1 MKKKITFFVLGNTG
15 SLIKRITVF
24 RGVIACLTIFI
35 AICLISFGFIIYDYH
50 GLKKDILIAKEFE
63 SDISNQQE
71 EIVNQRKQ
79 LKVFAAEI
87 NSLKS
92 KLVDLKNFEE
102 KIRNIANIEENANPE
117 HLFGVGGS
125 IPEDLDTQTPITEK
139 NNSLIH
145 EMHEQTTQFNLAAVN
160 QKKSFESLFNNL
172 EDQRNLLAS
181 TPAIR
186 PTTGWISSKFG
197 YRTSPFTGLR
207 EFHNGL
213 DIATQNGTPI
223 VATADGVVTFAGT
236 KGLMGKLIV
245 IDHGYGMVTRYAHIH
260 KLLKKRGDAVK
271 KGDTIALVGNTGRS
285 TGSHL
290 HYEVHLNGIPVNP
303 AKYILNYRLSAK

>member
-1 MKKKITFFVLGNTG
+1 MKKKITFFILGNTG
-15 SLIKRITVF
+15 STIKRITVS
-24 RGVIACLTIFI
+24 RGIITCLTIFI
-35 AICLISFGFIIYDYH
+35 AVCLVLFSVVIYDNFNQQEE
-50 GLKKDILIAKEFE
+50 IV
-63 SDISNQQE
+63 NQQE

-79 LKVFAAEI
+79 LKAFAADI

-92 KLVDLKNFEE
+92 KLVDLKDFEK
-102 KIRNIANIEENANPE
+102 KIRNVADIEEDADQEN
-117 HLFGVGGS
+117 LFGVGGS
-125 IPEDLDTQTPITEK
+125 IPEDFDTQIPITEEY
-139 NNSLIH
+139 NSLIR
-145 EMHEQTTQFNLAAVN
+145 EMREQTQQFNLAAIN

-172 EDQRNLLAS
+172 EDQRNLLAA

-186 PTTGWISSKFG
+186 PTDGWISSTFG

-213 DIATQNGTPI
+213 DIATQKGTPI
-223 VATADGVVTFAGT
+223 LAAADGVVTFAGT

-260 KLLKKRGDAVK
+260 KMLKKRGDAVK
-271 KGDTIALVGNTGRS
+271 KGDVIALVGNTGRS

-290 HYEVHLNGIPVNP
+290 HYEVHLDGIAVNP
-303 AKYILNYRLSAK
+303 AKYILN

>member
-1 MKKKITFFVLGNTG
+1 MKKKITFFILGNTG
-15 SLIKRITVF
+15 SIIKRTTVS
-24 RGVIACLTIFI
+24 RGVITCLTISI
-35 AICLISFGFIIYDYH
+35 AACLILFSIVIYDY
-50 GLKKDILIAKEFE
+50 LNKQEKIVNQQEKIV
-63 SDISNQQE
+63 NQQE

-79 LKVFAAEI
+79 LKAFAADI

-92 KLVDLKNFEE
+92 KLVDLKSFEE
-102 KIRNIANIEENANPE
+102 KIRNVANIEENADQEN
-117 HLFGVGGS
+117 LFGVGGS
-125 IPEDLDTQTPITEK
+125 IPEDFDTQIPITEEY
-139 NNSLIH
+139 NSLIR
-145 EMHEQTTQFNLAAVN
+145 EMHEQTQQFNLAAIN

-172 EDQRNLLAS
+172 EDQRNLLAA

-186 PTTGWISSKFG
+186 PTDGWISSTFG

-207 EFHNGL
+207 EFHQGL
-213 DIATQNGTPI
+213 DIAARKGTPI
-223 VATADGVVTFAGT
+223 LAAADGVITFAGT

-260 KLLKKRGDAVK
+260 KMLKKRGDAVK

-290 HYEVHLNGIPVNP
+290 HYEVHLDGIPVNP
-303 AKYILNYRLSAK
+303 AKYILN

>member
-1 MKKKITFFVLGNTG
+1 MKKVTFLILTDTG
-15 SLIKRITVF
+15 SLLKRTTVSRDFIT
-24 RGVIACLTIFI
+24 CLTISI
-35 AICLISFGFIIYDYH
+35 AISLILFNFIIYDYH
-50 GLKKDILIAKEFE
+50 CLKKKILITKELE
-63 SDISNQQE
+63 NNVSNQRK

-79 LKVFAAEI
+79 LKTFAADI

-102 KIRNIANIEENANPE
+102 KIRNIANIEENADSE

-125 IPEDLDTQTPITEK
+125 IPEDFDTQIPITKEC
-139 NNSLIH
+139 NSLIR
-145 EMHEQTTQFNLAAVN
+145 EMHEQTQQFNLAAIN

-172 EDQRNLLAS
+172 EDQRNLLAA

-186 PTTGWISSKFG
+186 PTDGWISSTFG

-207 EFHNGL
+207 EFHKGL
-213 DIATQNGTPI
+213 DIATRKGTPI
-223 VATADGVVTFAGT
+223 LAAADGVVTFAGT

-245 IDHGYGMVTRYAHIH
+245 IDHGHGMVTRYAHIY
-260 KLLKKRGDAVK
+260 KMLKKRGDAVK

-303 AKYILNYRLSAK
+303 AKYILN

>member
-1 MKKKITFFVLGNTG
+1 MKKKMTFFILGNTG
-15 SLIKRITVF
+15 SLIKRITVS
-24 RGVIACLTIFI
+24 RGFITCLTIFI
-35 AICLISFGFIIYDYH
+35 AISLILFSFIIYDYQCI
-50 GLKKDILIAKEFE
+50 KKKILITKELE
-63 SDISNQQE
+63 NNVSNQRK
-71 EIVNQRKQ
+71 EITSQRKQ
-79 LKVFAAEI
+79 LKAFAADI

-92 KLVDLKNFEE
+92 KFVDLKSFEE

-117 HLFGVGGS
+117 HLLGVGGS
-125 IPEDLDTQTPITEK
+125 IPENFDTQIPITK
-139 NNSLIH
+139 KYNSLIQ
-145 EMHEQTTQFNLAAVN
+145 EMHEQTQQFNLAAIN

-172 EDQRNLLAS
+172 EEQQNLLAS

-186 PTTGWISSKFG
+186 PTDGWISSKFG

-213 DIATQNGTPI
+213 DIAIQTGTPI

-260 KLLKKRGDAVK
+260 KMLKKNGDAVK

-303 AKYILNYRLSAK
+303 AKYIPN

>member
-1 MKKKITFFVLGNTG
+1 MKKEITFFILNIG
-15 SLIKRITVF
+15 SLINRITVSRDF
-24 RGVIACLTIFI
+24 ITRLTISIAASFI
-35 AICLISFGFIIYDYH
+35 FFNFIIYGY
-50 GLKKDILIAKEFE
+50 L
-63 SDISNQQE
+63 NQR
-71 EIVNQRKQ
+71 EIVSQRKQ
-79 LKVFAAEI
+79 LKAFAVEI

-92 KLVDLKNFEE
+92 KLVDLKSFEE
-102 KIRNIANIEENANPE
+102 KIRNIANIEENADQEN
-117 HLFGVGGS
+117 LFGVGGS
-125 IPEDLDTQTPITEK
+125 IPKDFDTQIPITK
-139 NNSLIH
+139 KYNSLIRK
-145 EMHEQTTQFNLAAVN
+145 MHEQTQQFNLAAIN

-172 EDQRNLLAS
+172 EDQRNLLAA

-186 PTTGWISSKFG
+186 PTDGWISSTFG

-213 DIATQNGTPI
+213 DIATRKGTPI
-223 VATADGVVTFAGT
+223 LAAADGVVTFAGT

-260 KLLKKRGDAVK
+260 KMLKKRGDAVK

-303 AKYILNYRLSAK
+303 AKYILN

>member
-1 MKKKITFFVLGNTG
+1 MKKKITFFILGNTG
-15 SLIKRITVF
+15 SIIKRTTVS
-24 RGVIACLTIFI
+24 RGVITCLTISI
-35 AICLISFGFIIYDYH
+35 AVCLILFSIVIYDY
-50 GLKKDILIAKEFE
+50 LNKQEKIVNQQEKIV
-63 SDISNQQE
+63 NQQE

-79 LKVFAAEI
+79 LKAFAADI

-92 KLVDLKNFEE
+92 KLVDLKDFEK
-102 KIRNIANIEENANPE
+102 KIRNVADIEEDADQEN
-117 HLFGVGGS
+117 LFGVGGS
-125 IPEDLDTQTPITEK
+125 IPEDFDTQIPITEEY
-139 NNSLIH
+139 NSLIR
-145 EMHEQTTQFNLAAVN
+145 EMHEQTQQFNLAAIN

-172 EDQRNLLAS
+172 EDQRNLLAA

-186 PTTGWISSKFG
+186 PTDGWISSTFG

-213 DIATQNGTPI
+213 DIATQKGTPI
-223 VATADGVVTFAGT
+223 LAAADGVVTFAGT

-260 KLLKKRGDAVK
+260 KMLKKRGDAVK

-290 HYEVHLNGIPVNP
+290 HYEVHLDGIPVNP
-303 AKYILNYRLSAK
+303 AKYILN

>member
-1 MKKKITFFVLGNTG
+1 MKKKITFFILGNTG
-15 SLIKRITVF
+15 SIIKRTTVS
-24 RGVIACLTIFI
+24 RGVITCLTISI
-35 AICLISFGFIIYDYH
+35 AVCLILFSIVIYDY
-50 GLKKDILIAKEFE
+50 LNKQEKIVNQQEKIV
-63 SDISNQQE
+63 NQQE

-79 LKVFAAEI
+79 LKAFAADI

-92 KLVDLKNFEE
+92 KLVDLKDFEK
-102 KIRNIANIEENANPE
+102 KIRNVANIEEDADQEN
-117 HLFGVGGS
+117 LFGVGGS
-125 IPEDLDTQTPITEK
+125 IPEDFDTQIPITEK
-139 NNSLIH
+139 YNSLIR
-145 EMHEQTTQFNLAAVN
+145 EMHEQTQQFNLAAIN

-172 EDQRNLLAS
+172 EDQRNLLAA

-186 PTTGWISSKFG
+186 PTDGWISSTFG

-213 DIATQNGTPI
+213 DIATQKGTPI
-223 VATADGVVTFAGT
+223 LAAADGVVTFAGT

-245 IDHGYGMVTRYAHIH
+245 IDHGHGMVTRYAHIH
-260 KLLKKRGDAVK
+260 KMLKKRGDAVK

-290 HYEVHLNGIPVNP
+290 HYEVHLDGIPVNP
-303 AKYILNYRLSAK
+303 AKYIVN

>member
-1 MKKKITFFVLGNTG
+1 MKKKITFFILGNTG
-15 SLIKRITVF
+15 SIIKRITVS
-24 RGVIACLTIFI
+24 RGVITCLTIFI
-35 AICLISFGFIIYDYH
+35 AISLISFSFIIYDYH
-50 GLKKDILIAKEFE
+50 CLKKKVLITKELE
-63 SDISNQQE
+63 NNVSNQRE
-71 EIVNQRKQ
+71 EITSQHKQ
-79 LKVFAAEI
+79 LKVFAADI

-102 KIRNIANIEENANPE
+102 KIRNIANIEENTNSE

-125 IPEDLDTQTPITEK
+125 IPEDFDTQIPITEEY
-139 NNSLIH
+139 NSLIRG
-145 EMHEQTTQFNLAAVN
+145 MHEQTQQFNLAAIN

-186 PTTGWISSKFG
+186 PTDGWISSKFG

-207 EFHNGL
+207 EFHQGL
-213 DIATQNGTPI
+213 DIATRAGTPI
-223 VATADGVVTFAGT
+223 IATADGVVIFAGT

-260 KLLKKRGDAVK
+260 KMLKKRGDAVK

-290 HYEVHLNGIPVNP
+290 HYEVHLNGTPVNP
-303 AKYILNYRLSAK
+303 AKYILN

>member
-1 MKKKITFFVLGNTG
+1 MKKKITFFILGNTG
-15 SLIKRITVF
+15 STIKRITVS
-24 RGVIACLTIFI
+24 RGIITCLTIFI
-35 AICLISFGFIIYDYH
+35 AVCLVLFSVVIYDNFNQQEE
-50 GLKKDILIAKEFE
+50 IV
-63 SDISNQQE
+63 NQQE

-79 LKVFAAEI
+79 LKAFAADI

-92 KLVDLKNFEE
+92 KLVDLKDFEK
-102 KIRNIANIEENANPE
+102 KIRNVADIEEDADQEN
-117 HLFGVGGS
+117 LFGVGGS
-125 IPEDLDTQTPITEK
+125 IPEDFDTQIPITEEY
-139 NNSLIH
+139 NSLIR
-145 EMHEQTTQFNLAAVN
+145 EMREQTQQFNLAAIN

-172 EDQRNLLAS
+172 EDQRNLLAA

-186 PTTGWISSKFG
+186 PTDGWISSTFG

-213 DIATQNGTPI
+213 DIATQKGTPI
-223 VATADGVVTFAGT
+223 LAAADGVVTFAGT

-260 KLLKKRGDAVK
+260 KMLKKRGDAVK

-290 HYEVHLNGIPVNP
+290 HYEVHLDGIPVNP
-303 AKYILNYRLSAK
+303 AKYILN

>member
-1 MKKKITFFVLGNTG
+1 MKKKITFFILGNTG
-15 SLIKRITVF
+15 SIIKKTTVS
-24 RGVIACLTIFI
+24 RGVITCLTIFI
-35 AICLISFGFIIYDYH
+35 AVCLILFSVVIYDN
-50 GLKKDILIAKEFE
+50 F
-63 SDISNQQE
+63 NQQE
-71 EIVNQRKQ
+71 KIVNQQKEIVNQRKQ
-79 LKVFAAEI
+79 LKAFAADI

-92 KLVDLKNFEE
+92 KLVDLKDFEK
-102 KIRNIANIEENANPE
+102 KIRNVADIEEDADQEN
-117 HLFGVGGS
+117 LFGVGGS
-125 IPEDLDTQTPITEK
+125 IPEDFDTQIPITEEY
-139 NNSLIH
+139 NSLIR
-145 EMHEQTTQFNLAAVN
+145 EMREQTQQFNLAAIN

-172 EDQRNLLAS
+172 EDQRNLLAA

-186 PTTGWISSKFG
+186 PTDGWISSIFG

-213 DIATQNGTPI
+213 DIATREGTPI
-223 VATADGVVTFAGT
+223 LAAADGVVTFAGT

-260 KLLKKRGDAVK
+260 KMLKKRGDAVK

-290 HYEVHLNGIPVNP
+290 HYEVHLDGIPVNP
-303 AKYILNYRLSAK
+303 AKYILN

>member
-1 MKKKITFFVLGNTG
+1 MKKKITFFILGNTG
-15 SLIKRITVF
+15 SIIKRTTVS
-24 RGVIACLTIFI
+24 RGVITCLTISI
-35 AICLISFGFIIYDYH
+35 AVCLILFSIVIYDY
-50 GLKKDILIAKEFE
+50 LNKQEKIV
-63 SDISNQQE
+63 NQQE

-79 LKVFAAEI
+79 LKAFAADI

-92 KLVDLKNFEE
+92 KLVDLKSFEE
-102 KIRNIANIEENANPE
+102 KIRNVANIEENADQEN
-117 HLFGVGGS
+117 LFGVGGS
-125 IPEDLDTQTPITEK
+125 IPEDFDTQIPITEEY
-139 NNSLIH
+139 NSLIR
-145 EMHEQTTQFNLAAVN
+145 EMHEQTQQFNLAAIN

-172 EDQRNLLAS
+172 EDQRNLLAA

-186 PTTGWISSKFG
+186 PTDGWISSTFG

-213 DIATQNGTPI
+213 DIATQKGTPI
-223 VATADGVVTFAGT
+223 LAAADGVVTFAGT

-260 KLLKKRGDAVK
+260 KMLKKCGDAVK

-290 HYEVHLNGIPVNP
+290 HYEVHLDGIPVNP
-303 AKYILNYRLSAK
+303 AKYILN

>member
-1 MKKKITFFVLGNTG
+1 MKKKITFFILGNTG
-15 SLIKRITVF
+15 SIIKRTTVS
-24 RGVIACLTIFI
+24 RGVITCLTISI
-35 AICLISFGFIIYDYH
+35 AVCLILFSIVIYDY
-50 GLKKDILIAKEFE
+50 LNKQEKIVNQQEEIV
-63 SDISNQQE
+63 NQQE

-79 LKVFAAEI
+79 LKAFAADI

-92 KLVDLKNFEE
+92 KLVDLKDFEK
-102 KIRNIANIEENANPE
+102 KIRNVANIEEDADQEN
-117 HLFGVGGS
+117 LFGVGGS
-125 IPEDLDTQTPITEK
+125 IPEDFDTKIPITEK
-139 NNSLIH
+139 YNGLIR
-145 EMHEQTTQFNLAAVN
+145 EMHEQTQQFNLAAIN

-172 EDQRNLLAS
+172 EDQRNLLAA

-186 PTTGWISSKFG
+186 PTDGWISSTFG

-213 DIATQNGTPI
+213 DIATQKGTPI
-223 VATADGVVTFAGT
+223 LAAADGVVTFAGT

-260 KLLKKRGDAVK
+260 KMLKKRGDAVK

-290 HYEVHLNGIPVNP
+290 HYEVHLDGIPVNP
-303 AKYILNYRLSAK
+303 AKYIVN

>member
-1 MKKKITFFVLGNTG
+1 MKKKITFFILGNTG
-15 SLIKRITVF
+15 SIIKKTTVS
-24 RGVIACLTIFI
+24 RGVITCLTIFI
-35 AICLISFGFIIYDYH
+35 AVCLILFSVVIYDN
-50 GLKKDILIAKEFE
+50 F
-63 SDISNQQE
+63 NQQE
-71 EIVNQRKQ
+71 KIVNQQKEIVNQRKQ
-79 LKVFAAEI
+79 LKAFAADI

-92 KLVDLKNFEE
+92 KLVDLKDFEK
-102 KIRNIANIEENANPE
+102 KIRNVADIEEDADQEN
-117 HLFGVGGS
+117 LFGVGGS
-125 IPEDLDTQTPITEK
+125 IPEDFDTQIPITEEY
-139 NNSLIH
+139 NSLIR
-145 EMHEQTTQFNLAAVN
+145 EMREQTQQFNLAAIN

-172 EDQRNLLAS
+172 EDQRNLLAA

-186 PTTGWISSKFG
+186 PTDGWISSTFG

-213 DIATQNGTPI
+213 DIATREGTPI
-223 VATADGVVTFAGT
+223 LAAADGVVTFAGT

-260 KLLKKRGDAVK
+260 KMLKKRGDAVK

-290 HYEVHLNGIPVNP
+290 HYEVHLDGIPVNP
-303 AKYILNYRLSAK
+303 AKYILN

>member
-1 MKKKITFFVLGNTG
+1 MKKKITFFILGNTG
-15 SLIKRITVF
+15 SIIKKTTVS
-24 RGVIACLTIFI
+24 RGVITCLTIFI
-35 AICLISFGFIIYDYH
+35 AVCLILFSVVIYDNFNQQE
-50 GLKKDILIAKEFE
+50 KIV
-63 SDISNQQE
+63 NQQE

-79 LKVFAAEI
+79 LKAFAADI

-92 KLVDLKNFEE
+92 KLVDLKDFEK
-102 KIRNIANIEENANPE
+102 KIRNVADIEEDADQEN
-117 HLFGVGGS
+117 LFGVGGS
-125 IPEDLDTQTPITEK
+125 IPEDFDTQIPITEEY
-139 NNSLIH
+139 NSLIR
-145 EMHEQTTQFNLAAVN
+145 EMHEQTQQFNLAAIN

-172 EDQRNLLAS
+172 EDQRNLLAA

-186 PTTGWISSKFG
+186 PTDGWISSTFG

-213 DIATQNGTPI
+213 DIATRKGTPI
-223 VATADGVVTFAGT
+223 LAAADGVVTFAGT

-260 KLLKKRGDAVK
+260 KMLKKRGDAVK

-290 HYEVHLNGIPVNP
+290 HYEVHLDGIPVNP
-303 AKYILNYRLSAK
+303 AKYILN

>member
-1 MKKKITFFVLGNTG
+1 MKKEITFFILNIG
-15 SLIKRITVF
+15 SLIKGITVSRDF
-24 RGVIACLTIFI
+24 ITRLSISIAVSFIF
-35 AICLISFGFIIYDYH
+35 FNFIIYGY
-50 GLKKDILIAKEFE
+50 L
-63 SDISNQQE
+63 NQQE
-71 EIVNQRKQ
+71 LVSQRKQ
-79 LKVFAAEI
+79 LKAFAAEI

-92 KLVDLKNFEE
+92 KLVELKDFEK
-102 KIRNIANIEENANPE
+102 KIRNIANIEENANSE

-125 IPEDLDTQTPITEK
+125 IPEDFDTQIPITK
-139 NNSLIH
+139 KYNGLIR
-145 EMHEQTTQFNLAAVN
+145 EMHEQTQQFNLAAIN

-172 EDQRNLLAS
+172 ENQRNLLAA
-181 TPAIR
+181 TPDIR
-186 PTTGWISSKFG
+186 PTDGWISSTFG

-207 EFHNGL
+207 EFHPGL
-213 DIATQNGTPI
+213 DIATRKGTPI
-223 VATADGVVTFAGT
+223 LAAADGVITFAGT

-260 KLLKKRGDAVK
+260 KMLKKRGDAVK

-303 AKYILNYRLSAK
+303 AKYMLN

>member
-1 MKKKITFFVLGNTG
+1 MKKKITFFILGNTG
-15 SLIKRITVF
+15 SIIKRTTVS
-24 RGVIACLTIFI
+24 RGVITCLTISI
-35 AICLISFGFIIYDYH
+35 AVCLILFSIVIYDY
-50 GLKKDILIAKEFE
+50 LNKQEKIV
-63 SDISNQQE
+63 NQQE

-79 LKVFAAEI
+79 LKAFAADI

-92 KLVDLKNFEE
+92 KLVDLKSFEE
-102 KIRNIANIEENANPE
+102 KIRNVANIEENADQEN
-117 HLFGVGGS
+117 LFGVGGS
-125 IPEDLDTQTPITEK
+125 IPEDFDTQIPITEK
-139 NNSLIH
+139 YNSLIR
-145 EMHEQTTQFNLAAVN
+145 EMHEQTQQFNLAAIN

-172 EDQRNLLAS
+172 EDQRNLLAA

-186 PTTGWISSKFG
+186 PTDGWISSTFG

-213 DIATQNGTPI
+213 DIATQKGTPI
-223 VATADGVVTFAGT
+223 LAAADGVVTFAGT

-260 KLLKKRGDAVK
+260 KMLKKCGDAVK

-290 HYEVHLNGIPVNP
+290 HYEVHLDGIPVNP
-303 AKYILNYRLSAK
+303 AKYILN